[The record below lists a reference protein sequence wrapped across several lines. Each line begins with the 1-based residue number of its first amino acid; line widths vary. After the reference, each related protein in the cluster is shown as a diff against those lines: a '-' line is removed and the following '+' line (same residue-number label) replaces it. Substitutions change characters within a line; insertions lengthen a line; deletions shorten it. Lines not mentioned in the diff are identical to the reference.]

1 MIFLNPLFR
10 GIILSV
16 LVGVTAAGES
26 PLARFVGTP
35 ACASSS
41 CHGGAGPQ
49 RNQLGRWESLDV
61 HRRSASTLQV
71 ARSEQIARGLGL
83 TNSLGQATAAQSA
96 RCTVCHAPNA
106 LVPAAARRV
115 ELDATEGVACEA
127 CHAPAEPWLRS
138 HTRPGPPRDDFTR
151 ADKVA
156 AGMRDLRD
164 LRVRANVCVACHE
177 NVPRELLAAGHPEL
191 LFELDGQ
198 TRQEPRHWVERS
210 GGGGG
215 YQGAQAWLVGQ
226 AVAWREVA
234 WQAQDPAEISER
246 QSAREAGLA
255 WLVTRSARAVG
266 VTATTPDAVARAV
279 ATRVWSTADTVAV
292 LRVLAGSAV
301 DFRAAGTPVAVQARR
316 AERLVLAL
324 DRLLAASPTAT
335 AQAADES
342 LNSLLQLA
350 QGLPDFAPARF
361 AAALDALAARLPGSP
376 AAP

>member
-1 MIFLNPLFR
+1 MS
-10 GIILSV
+10 ILA
-16 LVGVTAAGES
+16 VTATAGES

-49 RNQLGRWESLDV
+49 RNQVGRWESLDV
-61 HRRSASTLQV
+61 HRRAASTLQV

-83 TNSLGQATAAQSA
+83 TNSLGQSTAAQSP

-115 ELDATEGVACEA
+115 ELDATEGVACET

-198 TRQEPRHWVERS
+198 TRQEPRHWVERA
-210 GGGGG
+210 GPPAG

-234 WQAQDPAEISER
+234 WQSKDPAETSER
-246 QSAREAGLA
+246 LVAREAGLA
-255 WLVTRSARAVG
+255 WLVRRAAQSVG
-266 VTATTPDAVARAV
+266 VTDGTPDAVARAV
-279 ATRVWSTADTVAV
+279 ATRVWTTADTATV
-292 LRVLAGSAV
+292 LRVLAGSSE
-301 DFRAAGTPVAVQARR
+301 DFRTPATPVAVQARR

-324 DRLLAASPTAT
+324 DRLLAASPAAT
-335 AQAADES
+335 AQAADEALSS
-342 LNSLLQLA
+342 LFQLA
-350 QGLPDFAPARF
+350 QWLPDFAPARF
-361 AAALDALAARLPGSP
+361 AAALEVLSGKLPVSP
-376 AAP
+376 PVP